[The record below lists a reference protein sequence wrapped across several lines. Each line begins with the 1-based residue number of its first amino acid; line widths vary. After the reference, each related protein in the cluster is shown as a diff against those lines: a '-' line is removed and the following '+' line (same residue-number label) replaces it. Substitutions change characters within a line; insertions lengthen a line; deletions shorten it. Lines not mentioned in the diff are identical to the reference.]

1 MIKTVIKRD
10 GRSKLY
16 NEDFVRIAIHN
27 AYLEVSTEDKFKED
41 YIFLYPMIE
50 NKFNELNKDEI
61 TVEEIQDIV
70 IGCLFKID
78 SNVARAYENYRK
90 ERTLEREKRGDLDK
104 EINNIM
110 QNCSEESTA
119 NANVDGSKIQAIKA
133 LISNVVTRDYSRR
146 HYIPKKFRKKQRK
159 ELYVHDEYYF
169 GLPFWNCNNTNWQDM
184 FKQGFQLGS
193 TKIESPKSLE
203 SAINILTQVASH
215 IASNTYGGVTF
226 GNLVTGL
233 TPYAKRSLNKYRKE
247 AKDSTWCKNDA
258 NEIETYAWEQ
268 LDKEAK
274 NTAQSLEYEV
284 QTLMTSRAETP
295 FLTIGLDC
303 IDLNADEETQK
314 IQIIITKAILNQRI
328 KGLTDGVT
336 PVFPKIVYHLEKGN
350 NLLPTDP
357 YHDLY
362 ILAIKCSSLRG
373 YPDYVMNEKTKEI
386 TGSIKP
392 PMGCVDGQ
400 EIITYKINN
409 DLFVESFERMWN
421 RLSNKFKIKEQK
433 TKDNYYMDLKDVLI
447 YDTKNGFV
455 DTKRIIKNKDKG
467 DWTRIKFSNGRSLLA
482 TSDHPLPIINQGRTF
497 VKDLKIGDKI
507 NINQSQY
514 SEESIMY
521 NTDKAWLLGFLL
533 CDGCYDD
540 QISSSIALIGEDDI
554 ETNYKKIFKELYNL
568 DVKTIVWNRGK
579 RGDYKELKIGTEKY
593 EDYKKVQS
601 ELLETFGGKQKIYRQ
616 IPNEVFSWNKESKL
630 SFLAGMIDADGY
642 INSTGHCGS
651 IIQIGSTNKEL
662 ALQTMALSQSLG
674 LPTKVYLNH
683 YTSKDKN
690 KLRYRVEFTATME
703 LLKYMSCHK
712 KIDCF
717 TREANITLT
726 NEATVTSIEF
736 LGNINNFS
744 YDVTT
749 ESDYFEVSGI
759 YSHNCRSFLPLYYDK
774 NGNEQ
779 NCGRFNWGVYS
790 INFVRLAIKAN
801 HDINKFF
808 EYLEEELND
817 IRQLVKIKYDILKKV
832 KAKQSPILYM
842 SGAIARLNAEDTIE
856 PLLLNSYSTVSIG
869 YVGLHNALVALY
881 GKGIDSHDNDIF
893 NHGEEIMNY
902 VRTWCE
908 KTKQETHIHYSMYG
922 TPAETL
928 ATKFCEEDVKDF
940 GLIEGVNTNGYYEN
954 SFHYPSNTEVS
965 PFEKLDIESRFN
977 HYSSGGLIS
986 FVELGDMT
994 KNLEALESIITYAYD
1009 KTPFLGISTIS
1020 DRCLKCGYVGEI
1032 YNIENDDFDFK
1043 CPHCGNTDKSL
1054 LSVIRKLCG
1063 YLGSL
1068 TERPTIYGKMKEIHN
1083 RINNKGCN

>member
-1 MIKTVIKRD
+1 MQIKTVVKRD
-10 GRSKLY
+10 GRLK
-16 NEDFVRIAIHN
+16 DFDFDRIMEAIHK
-27 AYLEVSTEDKFKED
+27 AYIEVDGTSHTYYNQHDLLKNTIETELLKEQKEQ
-41 YIFLYPMIE
+41 IE
-50 NKFNELNKDEI
+50 IER
-61 TVEEIQDIV
+61 IQDIV
-70 IGCLFKID
+70 VKSLFKID
-78 SNVARAYENYRK
+78 TQIARAYESYRN
-90 ERTLEREKRGDLDK
+90 ERNLERDKRGTLDK
-104 EINNIM
+104 EIENIM

-159 ELYVHDEYYF
+159 EIYVHDEYYF

-184 FKQGFQLGS
+184 FQNGFQLGS

-203 SAINILTQVASH
+203 SAINILSQVASH
-215 IASNTYGGVTF
+215 ISSNTYGGVTF

-233 TPYAKRSLNKYRKE
+233 TPYAKGSLNKYRKE
-247 AKDSTWCKNDA
+247 AKNSTWCKNNTD
-258 NEIETYAWEQ
+258 EIENYAWEQ

-314 IQIIITKAILNQRI
+314 IQVIITKAILNQRI

-350 NLLPTDP
+350 NVLSTDP

-392 PMGCVDGQ
+392 PMGC
-400 EIITYKINN
+400 
-409 DLFVESFERMWN
+409 
-421 RLSNKFKIKEQK
+421 
-433 TKDNYYMDLKDVLI
+433 
-447 YDTKNGFV
+447 
-455 DTKRIIKNKDKG
+455 
-467 DWTRIKFSNGRSLLA
+467 
-482 TSDHPLPIINQGRTF
+482 
-497 VKDLKIGDKI
+497 
-507 NINQSQY
+507 
-514 SEESIMY
+514 
-521 NTDKAWLLGFLL
+521 
-533 CDGCYDD
+533 
-540 QISSSIALIGEDDI
+540 
-554 ETNYKKIFKELYNL
+554 
-568 DVKTIVWNRGK
+568 
-579 RGDYKELKIGTEKY
+579 
-593 EDYKKVQS
+593 
-601 ELLETFGGKQKIYRQ
+601 
-616 IPNEVFSWNKESKL
+616 
-630 SFLAGMIDADGY
+630 
-642 INSTGHCGS
+642 
-651 IIQIGSTNKEL
+651 
-662 ALQTMALSQSLG
+662 
-674 LPTKVYLNH
+674 
-683 YTSKDKN
+683 
-690 KLRYRVEFTATME
+690 
-703 LLKYMSCHK
+703 
-712 KIDCF
+712 
-717 TREANITLT
+717 
-726 NEATVTSIEF
+726 
-736 LGNINNFS
+736 
-744 YDVTT
+744 
-749 ESDYFEVSGI
+749 
-759 YSHNCRSFLPLYYDK
+759 RSFLPLYYDK

-779 NCGRFNWGVYS
+779 NSGRFNWGVYS
-790 INFVRLAIKAN
+790 INLVRLAIKAN

-808 EYLEEELND
+808 EYLEEELNG
-817 IRQLVKIKYDILKKV
+817 IKELVKIKYDILKNV

-856 PLLLNSYSTVSIG
+856 SLLLSSYSTVSIG
-869 YVGLHNALVALY
+869 YVGIHNTLVALY
-881 GKGIDSHDNDIF
+881 GKGIDSQDNDTF

-902 VRTWCE
+902 IRSWCE
-908 KTKQETHIHYSMYG
+908 KTKQETSIHYSMYG

-994 KNLEALESIITYAYD
+994 NNLEALESIITYAYD

-1032 YNIENDDFDFK
+1032 YNVENDDFDFK
-1043 CPHCGNTDKSL
+1043 CPHCENNDKSL